1 MRELKIGTGWVRGV
15 VGDALNPE
23 LVIGFSRAFGTWAE
37 GGPVVIG
44 RDTRRSSVMFQ
55 QAVTAGLLNSNCQV
69 IDLGETSTPLIS
81 FAVREL
87 GASGGVSVTGSHN
100 DSSWNA
106 LKFLGPEGSLLN
118 PIKSEEF
125 LDLFHASSF
134 QTFGP
139 HPPPPQPAAPGIA
152 DAYLDHLCSALA
164 EEEIRTRGFRI
175 ALDFRF
181 GAVAPLADQFLKR
194 LGVQTVTLNVSPAI
208 DWHLQLEPTPD
219 SMGELATLVSNGR
232 FDFGAALNIDGDR
245 LVLVAEDGTCV
256 SEEYT
261 LPLVARSRLLRR
273 PGPVVTT
280 LSTSKRI
287 DPVAA
292 EFDQKVVRTAVG
304 ESFVMDR
311 GVELEAVVAGEG
323 SGGVA
328 ALPASMTFDALLSLG
343 LILEFLASERD
354 RLSDAVQTIPRTEML
369 KGRVRCSAPAA
380 YRALEKCR
388 QVYAE
393 GISSLDDGI
402 RVDWDDAWLHLRV
415 SNTEPLLRIIAESDD
430 ARRTQKIFDGCL
442 GVIRHSLA
450 EEETK

>member
-1 MRELKIGTGWVRGV
+1 M
-15 VGDALNPE
+15 
-23 LVIGFSRAFGTWAE
+23 
-37 GGPVVIG
+37 
-44 RDTRRSSVMFQ
+44 
-55 QAVTAGLLNSNCQV
+55 
-69 IDLGETSTPLIS
+69 
-81 FAVREL
+81 
-87 GASGGVSVTGSHN
+87 
-100 DSSWNA
+100 
-106 LKFLGPEGSLLN
+106 
-118 PIKSEEF
+118 
-125 LDLFHASSF
+125 
-134 QTFGP
+134 
-139 HPPPPQPAAPGIA
+139 
-152 DAYLDHLCSALA
+152 
-164 EEEIRTRGFRI
+164 
-175 ALDFRF
+175 
-181 GAVAPLADQFLKR
+181 
-194 LGVQTVTLNVSPAI
+194 
-208 DWHLQLEPTPD
+208 
-219 SMGELATLVSNGR
+219 
-232 FDFGAALNIDGDR
+232 
-245 LVLVAEDGTCV
+245 
-256 SEEYT
+256 
-261 LPLVARSRLLRR
+261 
-273 PGPVVTT
+273 
-280 LSTSKRI
+280 
-287 DPVAA
+287 
-292 EFDQKVVRTAVG
+292 G

>member
-1 MRELKIGTGWVRGV
+1 VRELKIGTGWVRGV

-55 QAVTAGLLNSNCQV
+55 QAVVAGLLTSSCRV
-69 IDLGETSTPLIS
+69 IDLGETSTPLVS
-81 FAVREL
+81 FAIREL
-87 GASGGVSVTGSHN
+87 GAAGGISITGSHN

-106 LKFLGPEGSLLN
+106 LKFLGPEGALLN

-134 QTFGP
+134 QTFDL
-139 HPPPPQPAAPGIA
+139 PPSPPETAAPTIA
-152 DAYLDHLCSALA
+152 DAYIDHLCSTLA
-164 EEEIRTRGFRI
+164 VDDIRRQAFRI

-181 GAVAPLADQFLKR
+181 GAVAPLASRLLER
-194 LGVQTVTLNVSPAI
+194 LGAETEALNVAPGK

-219 SMGELATLVSNGR
+219 SMGALSTLVSNGR
-232 FDFGAALNIDGDR
+232 FDLGAALNIDGDR
-245 LVLVAEDGTCV
+245 LALVAEDGTCL

-273 PGPVVTT
+273 TGPIVTT
-280 LSTSKRI
+280 FSTSKRI

-292 EFDQKVVRTAVG
+292 EFDQKVIRTAVG
-304 ESFVMDR
+304 ESYVMDR
-311 GVELEAVVAGEG
+311 GVELEAVIAGEG

-328 ALPASMTFDALLSLG
+328 ALPASMTFDALQSLG
-343 LILEFLASERD
+343 LVLESLSRRGE
-354 RLSDAVQTIPRTEML
+354 RLSEAVRTIPLTEMR
-369 KGRVRCSAPAA
+369 KGRVRCPAPAA

-388 QVYAE
+388 QVYADW
-393 GISSLDDGI
+393 ITSLDDGI
-402 RVDWDDAWLHLRV
+402 RVDWSDAWLHLRV

-430 ARRTQKIFDGCL
+430 RQRTQEVFEGCL

-450 EEETK
+450 GEDIR

>member
-1 MRELKIGTGWVRGV
+1 MRELKIGTGWVRGI

-55 QAVTAGLLNSNCQV
+55 QAVVAGLLTSSCRV
-69 IDLGETSTPLIS
+69 IDLGETSTPLVS

-87 GASGGVSVTGSHN
+87 GAAGGISITGSHN

-134 QTFGP
+134 ETFGL
-139 HPPPPQPAAPGIA
+139 PPPPPEAADPAVA
-152 DAYLDHLCSALA
+152 DAYIDHLCSTVA
-164 EEEIRTRGFRI
+164 EEAIRSRAFRI

-181 GAVAPLADQFLKR
+181 GAMAAPASRFLGR
-194 LGVQTVTLNVSPAI
+194 LGVETAALNVSPRT
-208 DWHLQLEPTPD
+208 DWHLQLEPTPS
-219 SMGELATLVSNGR
+219 SMGDLSALVSNGS
-232 FDFGAALNIDGDR
+232 FDLGAALNIDGDR
-245 LVLVAEDGTCV
+245 LVLVAEDGTCL

-261 LPLVARSRLLRR
+261 LPLVAGSRLLRR
-273 PGPVVTT
+273 PGPIVTT
-280 LSTSKRI
+280 LSTSRRI

-292 EFDQKVVRTAVG
+292 EFDQKVIRTAVG
-304 ESFVMDR
+304 ESYVMDR
-311 GVELEAVVAGEG
+311 GIELEAVVAGEG

-328 ALPASMTFDALLSLG
+328 ALPSSMTFDALQSLG
-343 LILEFLASERD
+343 LVLESLVEQGE
-354 RLSDAVQTIPRTEML
+354 RLSEAVRRISRTEMR
-369 KGRVRCSAPAA
+369 KGHVRCPAPAA

-388 QVYAE
+388 QVYADS
-393 GISSLDDGI
+393 ITSLDDGI
-402 RVDWDDAWLHLRV
+402 RVDWSDAWLHLRV

-430 ARRTQKIFDGCL
+430 RERTREIFEGCL

-450 EEETK
+450 GEDLR

>member
-37 GGPVVIG
+37 GRAVVIG

-55 QAVTAGLLNSNCQV
+55 QAVLAGLLTSGCRV
-69 IDLGETSTPLIS
+69 IDLGETSTPMVS

-87 GASGGVSVTGSHN
+87 GAAGGISITGSHN

-134 QTFGP
+134 ETFEAP
-139 HPPPPQPAAPGIA
+139 PPPPQTAAPAVA
-152 DAYLDHLCSALA
+152 DAYVDHLCSTLA
-164 EEEIRTRGFRI
+164 EDDIRRRAFRL

-181 GAVAPLADQFLKR
+181 GATAALADRFLGR
-194 LGVQTVTLNVSPAI
+194 LGVETAALNVSPGTN
-208 DWHLQLEPTPD
+208 WHLQLEPTPD
-219 SMGELATLVSNGR
+219 SMGELSALVGSER
-232 FDFGAALNIDGDR
+232 FDLGAALNIDGDR
-245 LVLVAEDGTCV
+245 LALVAEDGACL

-273 PGPVVTT
+273 PGTVVTT
-280 LSTSKRI
+280 FSTSKRI

-292 EFDQKVVRTAVG
+292 AFDQKVVRTSVG
-304 ESFVMDR
+304 ESYVMDR
-311 GVELEAVVAGEG
+311 GIELEAVVAGEG

-328 ALPASMTFDALLSLG
+328 ALPGAMTFDALQSLG
-343 LILEFLASERD
+343 MVLECLARQGE
-354 RLSDAVQTIPRTEML
+354 RLSEAVRTIPRTEMR
-369 KGRVRCSAPAA
+369 KGHVRCPAPAA

-388 QVYAE
+388 QVYADW
-393 GISSLDDGI
+393 ITSLDDGI
-402 RVDWDDAWLHLRV
+402 RVDWSDAWLHLRV

-430 ARRTQKIFDGCL
+430 RKRTREIFEGCL

-450 EEETK
+450 GEQIT